1 MKGRLAQ
8 LVERF
13 IYTEDVGGSS
23 PSSSTMSIFRT
34 LLRFAKTFFASY
46 NDPDLKG
53 LIEIVTVLFLI
64 ATVFYHYFE
73 GWSYFDSL
81 YFSVTTLFTVG
92 LGDFYPKTLPG
103 KVFTIF
109 YIIVGVAA
117 FLGFVNLYI
126 VHHQKSVVHE
136 EDKKLP
142 N

>member
-1 MKGRLAQ
+1 
-8 LVERF
+8 
-13 IYTEDVGGSS
+13 
-23 PSSSTMSIFRT
+23 MSIFRT

-64 ATVFYHYFE
+64 ATFFYHFTE

-103 KVFTIF
+103 KMFTIF
-109 YIIVGVAA
+109 YIIVGVAV
-117 FLGFVNLYI
+117 FLGVVNLYI
-126 VHHQKSVVHE
+126 VHHQTSVVHE